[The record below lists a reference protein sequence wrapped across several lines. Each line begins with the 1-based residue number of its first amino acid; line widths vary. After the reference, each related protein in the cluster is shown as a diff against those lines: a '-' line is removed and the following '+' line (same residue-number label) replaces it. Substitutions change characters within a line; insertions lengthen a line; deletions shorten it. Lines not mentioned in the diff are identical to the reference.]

1 MPYPSAF
8 TRRSFLGAATA
19 TLAAN
24 ALPSRANQA
33 TAGKE
38 APPAIAALP
47 NLSGQARPFTNA
59 ERQARIERARKLM
72 NSAKD

>member
-8 TRRSFLGAATA
+8 TRRNFLGGATAAVAAT
-19 TLAAN
+19 
-24 ALPSRANQA
+24 ALPSRAAQA

-47 NLSGQARPFTNA
+47 NLSRPGA
-59 ERQARIERARKLM
+59 AIH
-72 NSAKD
+72 